1 MKRPIFKSLQQFYKT
16 IFMFPLHE
24 LVLSCVQLFV
34 TPGTVA
40 CQGPLFMGFFSGKST
55 GAGIVFFSRA
65 SSQSRD

>member
-1 MKRPIFKSLQQFYKT
+1 
-16 IFMFPLHE
+16 MFPLHE
-24 LVLSCVQLFV
+24 LVLTCVQLFV